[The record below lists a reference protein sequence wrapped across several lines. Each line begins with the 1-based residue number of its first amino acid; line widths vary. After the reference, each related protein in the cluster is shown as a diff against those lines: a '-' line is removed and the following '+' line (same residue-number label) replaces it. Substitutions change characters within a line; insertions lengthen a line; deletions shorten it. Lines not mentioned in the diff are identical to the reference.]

1 MSPLIFKADI
11 AKKNKGNENNIL
23 PPIARII
30 AINKDKI
37 IIKLRTLFESFLVFA
52 LLNQDN
58 SKKTM
63 TKIIIPVTTIFI

>member
-1 MSPLIFKADI
+1 MSPLIFRADI

-37 IIKLRTLFESFLVFA
+37 IIRFRAPFESFLLFA
-52 LLNQDN
+52 LPIQDN
-58 SKKTM
+58 SKKIV
-63 TKIIIPVTTIFI
+63 TKIIIPVAIIFI